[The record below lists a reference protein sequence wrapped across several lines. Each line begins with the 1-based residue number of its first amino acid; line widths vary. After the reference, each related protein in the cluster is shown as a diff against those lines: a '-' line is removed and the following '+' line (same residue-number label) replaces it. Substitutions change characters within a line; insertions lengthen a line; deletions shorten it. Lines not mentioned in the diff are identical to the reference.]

1 MKTYL
6 LYDGRLYKIG
16 QTINMNQRMASIR
29 NANPYI
35 EILGHTNK
43 ISESKLHSAFSKYRV
58 KLEWFNLNDAQVQ
71 SILDAFE
78 TGILISPNR
87 SFLSTEWYRKFNK
100 ITYDSNE
107 VKKTINDKIQKDTP
121 IIKNN
126 LFEWKWI

>member
-16 QTINMNQRMASIR
+16 QTNNMNQRMASIR

-35 EILGHTNK
+35 EILGHTDK

-58 KLEWFNLNDAQVQ
+58 KLEWFNLKDGQVQ
-71 SILDAFE
+71 AILDSFN
-78 TGILISPNR
+78 TGNLILQNDY
-87 SFLSTEWYRKFNK
+87 WYELMESMKLFK
-100 ITYDSNE
+100 KYDSMKIRNE
-107 VKKTINDKIQKDTP
+107 INDKIQKDTP
-121 IIKNN
+121 IVKNN